1 MRRGFG
7 RVEHDL
13 VILLRRPLSLSECA
27 RTWCSRMR
35 TLTRMKVMAQ
45 RRLAAFR
52 KLAEKNEEAAAE
64 ADEIDIADSEAVE
77 AVS

>member
-1 MRRGFG
+1 
-7 RVEHDL
+7 
-13 VILLRRPLSLSECA
+13 
-27 RTWCSRMR
+27 
-35 TLTRMKVMAQ
+35 MKVMAQ